1 MPAQNIETEML
12 LITSDDYWGH
22 AGEFDPTV
30 NFYPYTFIINQS
42 QYAGM
47 DDSDKSRFFPCALFY
62 YAGET
67 DNHGFQPRR
76 IGCRVEED
84 GAVSMGR
91 VMGINRQGDQEVR
104 TYRVG
109 TEQGYAIP
117 GYASMSMLKGE
128 GDSYAAIESA
138 AEAGDLPVGGFDIS
152 GLIYNQEAVVDTI
165 NTVAGI
171 ETEESAAEEAT
182 PSGYDGSEPEQYVAR
197 PEATPIG
204 YDVDDSSAAVEDYF
218 ASESYN
224 FNHTVGDFTQDSAA
238 GSGYGVPEYYGSN
251 SMSPMAFEAEVMYG
265 TDGSVVGQAIG
276 NWDSTPFG
284 YQAEEFNAYEGP
296 EVMWEQDE
304 FVSVRDGSARDAIAD
319 EYMDMG
325 EDYDDA
331 EDYARRAAKKMS
343 AESSKDMS
351 DEEVMEIIEEVNKSD
366 WGVYDKY
373 HIDKVRMAMSLA
385 NSRPHL
391 KERIMSEA
399 NITMDA
405 EGLGDYTGPLT
416 NGFGENSASISQQGV
431 PVWYGSAEE
440 AYNGMG
446 ENSASISGQGVP
458 QWYGSAEEL
467 GVGVGM
473 PAVDDGFYP
482 NSYGEDSSTSG
493 QGVPQWYGSAEFTKE
508 GFTKEGLGRSGVSG
522 YVTWDGE
529 IMKCMM
535 CGVFARQVYGRKNDP
550 QFSCGGR
557 KCIPDDAT
565 PLQVRAEQGYNDRMD
580 ESLGMRHR
588 GRHSQS
594 MKDRRDEAA
603 SMDKMHSMMG
613 RKYDDVMTMD
623 AEQPV
628 VKVQKS
634 ETKFA
639 MAIGA
644 AVLGALTAYTLSR
657 KIGGSDEPEEP
668 EEPEE

>member
-1 MPAQNIETEML
+1 MPQNVETEML

-22 AGEFDPTV
+22 AGDFDPAV
-30 NFYPYTFIINQS
+30 NFYPYTFIITQS

-47 DDSDKSRFFPCALFY
+47 DDSDKGRFFPCALFY

-76 IGCRVEED
+76 IGCRVED
-84 GAVSMGR
+84 DDTVSMGR

-104 TYRVG
+104 TYRLG

-128 GDSYAAIESA
+128 GDSYEEIENA
-138 AEAGDLPVGGFDIS
+138 AEAGSLPVGGFDIS

-171 ETEESAAEEAT
+171 ETDDSAAENFSAEEAT
-182 PSGYDGSEPEQYVAR
+182 PFEYDGAEPEAYVAR
-197 PEATPIG
+197 PEATPVG
-204 YDVDDSSAAVEDYF
+204 YDVDDNSAAVEDYF
-218 ASESYN
+218 ASEGYN
-224 FNHTVGDFTQDSAA
+224 FNHTVGDFAQDSAA
-238 GSGYGVPEYYGSN
+238 GSGYGVPEYYGTN

-265 TDGSVVGQAIG
+265 TNGSVVGQAIG

-284 YQAEEFNAYEGP
+284 YQAEGDDGP

-343 AESSKDMS
+343 AE
-351 DEEVMEIIEEVNKSD
+351 
-366 WGVYDKY
+366 
-373 HIDKVRMAMSLA
+373 
-385 NSRPHL
+385 
-391 KERIMSEA
+391 
-399 NITMDA
+399 
-405 EGLGDYTGPLT
+405 GLGDYTGPLT
-416 NGFGENSASISQQGV
+416 NGFGENSASVSNYGV
-431 PVWYGSAEE
+431 PVWYGSAETADSMSDEEVIQIIEELTAAQKEDAVDYARGRGNHLDYATYARGPVGNANVKAFYEKYGVATVATASDLVNKRPSLKAWGQKRFKSEE

-482 NSYGEDSSTSG
+482 NSYGEDSSTFG
-493 QGVPQWYGSAEFTKE
+493 QGVPQWYGSAE
-508 GFTKEGLGRSGVSG
+508 
-522 YVTWDGE
+522 
-529 IMKCMM
+529 
-535 CGVFARQVYGRKNDP
+535 
-550 QFSCGGR
+550 
-557 KCIPDDAT
+557 
-565 PLQVRAEQGYNDRMD
+565 QGYNDKMD

-588 GRHSQS
+588 GPHSQS
-594 MKDRRDEAA
+594 MKARRDEASA
-603 SMDKMHSMMG
+603 MDKNHSMMG

-623 AEQPV
+623 AEPV

-634 ETKFA
+634 ETKMA

-644 AVLGALTAYTLSR
+644 AVLGALTAYTISR
-657 KIGGSDEPEEP
+657 KVGGSDEPEEP

>member
-1 MPAQNIETEML
+1 MPQNVETEML

-22 AGEFDPTV
+22 AGDFDAAV
-30 NFYPYTFIINQS
+30 NFYPYTFIITQS
-42 QYAGM
+42 QYASM
-47 DDSDKSRFFPCALFY
+47 DDSDKGRFFPCALFY

-76 IGCRVEED
+76 IGCRVED
-84 GAVSMGR
+84 DDTVSMGR

-104 TYRVG
+104 TYRLG

-128 GDSYAAIESA
+128 GDSYEAIESA
-138 AEAGDLPVGGFDIS
+138 AEAGTLPVGGFDIS

-171 ETEESAAEEAT
+171 EADDSATMNAEQAT
-182 PSGYDGSEPEQYVAR
+182 PFEYDGAEPEAYVAR
-197 PEATPIG
+197 PEATPVG
-204 YDVDDSSAAVEDYF
+204 YDVDDNSAAVEDYF
-218 ASESYN
+218 ASEGYN

-238 GSGYGVPEYYGSN
+238 GSGYGVPEYYGTN

-284 YQAEEFNAYEGP
+284 YQAEGDEGP

-343 AESSKDMS
+343 AE
-351 DEEVMEIIEEVNKSD
+351 
-366 WGVYDKY
+366 
-373 HIDKVRMAMSLA
+373 
-385 NSRPHL
+385 
-391 KERIMSEA
+391 
-399 NITMDA
+399 
-405 EGLGDYTGPLT
+405 GLGDYTGPLT
-416 NGFGENSASISQQGV
+416 NGFGENSASVSDYGV

-458 QWYGSAEEL
+458 QWYGSAETADSMSDEEVIEILEEVETSEFGAYQKYPVEQVRMAMSLVNSRPSLKAWAQKRYSAEEL

-482 NSYGEDSSTSG
+482 NSYGEDSSTFG
-493 QGVPQWYGSAEFTKE
+493 QGVPQWYGSAE
-508 GFTKEGLGRSGVSG
+508 
-522 YVTWDGE
+522 
-529 IMKCMM
+529 
-535 CGVFARQVYGRKNDP
+535 
-550 QFSCGGR
+550 
-557 KCIPDDAT
+557 
-565 PLQVRAEQGYNDRMD
+565 QGYDDKMD

-588 GRHSQS
+588 GAHSQS

-603 SMDKMHSMMG
+603 AMDKDHSMMG

-623 AEQPV
+623 AEPV

-634 ETKFA
+634 ETKMA

-657 KIGGSDEPEEP
+657 KVGTSAPEEP
-668 EEPEE
+668 EEEPEE

>member
-1 MPAQNIETEML
+1 MPQNVETEML

-22 AGEFDPTV
+22 AGDFDPAV
-30 NFYPYTFIINQS
+30 NFYPYTFIITQS
-42 QYAGM
+42 QYASM
-47 DDSDKSRFFPCALFY
+47 DDSDKGRFFPCALFY

-76 IGCRVEED
+76 IGCRVED
-84 GAVSMGR
+84 DDTVSMGR

-104 TYRVG
+104 TYRLG

-128 GDSYAAIESA
+128 GDSYEAIESA
-138 AEAGDLPVGGFDIS
+138 AEAGSLPVGGFDIS

-171 ETEESAAEEAT
+171 ETDDSAAENFSAEEAT
-182 PSGYDGSEPEQYVAR
+182 PFEYDGAEPEAYVAR
-197 PEATPIG
+197 PEATPVG
-204 YDVDDSSAAVEDYF
+204 YDVDDNSAAVEDYF
-218 ASESYN
+218 ASEGYN
-224 FNHTVGDFTQDSAA
+224 FNHTVGDFAQDSAA
-238 GSGYGVPEYYGSN
+238 GSGYGVPEYYGTN

-284 YQAEEFNAYEGP
+284 YQAEGDEGP

-343 AESSKDMS
+343 AE
-351 DEEVMEIIEEVNKSD
+351 
-366 WGVYDKY
+366 
-373 HIDKVRMAMSLA
+373 
-385 NSRPHL
+385 
-391 KERIMSEA
+391 
-399 NITMDA
+399 
-405 EGLGDYTGPLT
+405 GLGDYTGPLT
-416 NGFGENSASISQQGV
+416 NGFGENSASVSDYGV

-482 NSYGEDSSTSG
+482 NSYGEDSSTFG
-493 QGVPQWYGSAEFTKE
+493 QGVPQWYGSAESTTALTNMTDDELVSQFRTHQQWLMNN
-508 GFTKEGLGRSGVSG
+508 GFTSFHQIVPGDEEINEEALSHLENMAQIATALGYRG
-522 YVTWDGE
+522 
-529 IMKCMM
+529 
-535 CGVFARQVYGRKNDP
+535 RQSPEYLDMSETLMSFYLPSQTQKN
-550 QFSCGGR
+550 
-557 KCIPDDAT
+557 
-565 PLQVRAEQGYNDRMD
+565 AEQGYNDKMD

-588 GRHSQS
+588 GSHSQS
-594 MKDRRDEAA
+594 MKDRRDEASA
-603 SMDKMHSMMG
+603 MDKGHSTMG

-623 AEQPV
+623 AEPV

-634 ETKFA
+634 ETKMA

-657 KIGGSDEPEEP
+657 KVQGSDEPEEP

>member
-1 MPAQNIETEML
+1 MPQNVETEML

-22 AGEFDPTV
+22 AGDFDPAV
-30 NFYPYTFIINQS
+30 NFYPYTFIITQS
-42 QYAGM
+42 QYASM
-47 DDSDKSRFFPCALFY
+47 DDSDKGRFFPCALFY

-76 IGCRVEED
+76 IGCRVED
-84 GAVSMGR
+84 NDTVSMGR

-104 TYRVG
+104 TYRLG

-128 GDSYAAIESA
+128 GDSYEAIESA
-138 AEAGDLPVGGFDIS
+138 AEAGSLPVGGFDIS

-171 ETEESAAEEAT
+171 ETDDSAAENFSAEEAT
-182 PSGYDGSEPEQYVAR
+182 PFEYDGAEPEAYVAR
-197 PEATPIG
+197 PEATPVG
-204 YDVDDSSAAVEDYF
+204 YDVDDNSAAVEDYF
-218 ASESYN
+218 ASEGYN
-224 FNHTVGDFTQDSAA
+224 FNHTVGDFAQDSAA
-238 GSGYGVPEYYGSN
+238 GSGYGVPEYYGTN

-265 TDGSVVGQAIG
+265 TDGSVVGQAVG

-284 YQAEEFNAYEGP
+284 YQAEGDEGP

-343 AESSKDMS
+343 AESDMT
-351 DEEVMEIIEEVNKSD
+351 DEEVMEIIEEVNNSD
-366 WGVYDKY
+366 YGVYDKY
-373 HIDKVRMAMSLA
+373 PLEKVRIAMQLV

-391 KERIMSEA
+391 KERVMS
-399 NITMDA
+399 TMDA

-416 NGFGENSASISQQGV
+416 NGFGENSASVSDYGV

-467 GVGVGM
+467 GPGVGM

-482 NSYGEDSSTSG
+482 NSYGEDSSTFG
-493 QGVPQWYGSAEFTKE
+493 QGVPQWYGSAE
-508 GFTKEGLGRSGVSG
+508 
-522 YVTWDGE
+522 
-529 IMKCMM
+529 
-535 CGVFARQVYGRKNDP
+535 
-550 QFSCGGR
+550 
-557 KCIPDDAT
+557 
-565 PLQVRAEQGYNDRMD
+565 QGYNDKMD

-588 GRHSQS
+588 GSHSQS

-603 SMDKMHSMMG
+603 AMDKRHSRMG

-623 AEQPV
+623 AEPV

-634 ETKFA
+634 ETKMA

-644 AVLGALTAYTLSR
+644 AVLGALTAYTISR
-657 KIGGSDEPEEP
+657 KVGGSEEP
-668 EEPEE
+668 EEPEETEE

>member
-1 MPAQNIETEML
+1 MPQNVETEML

-22 AGEFDPTV
+22 AGDFDAAV
-30 NFYPYTFIINQS
+30 NFYPYTFIITQS
-42 QYAGM
+42 QYASM
-47 DDSDKSRFFPCALFY
+47 DDSDKGRFFPCALFY

-76 IGCRVEED
+76 IGCRVED
-84 GAVSMGR
+84 DDTVSMGR

-104 TYRVG
+104 TYRLG

-128 GDSYAAIESA
+128 GDSYEAIESA
-138 AEAGDLPVGGFDIS
+138 AEAGTLPVGGFDIS

-171 ETEESAAEEAT
+171 EADDSATMNAEQAT
-182 PSGYDGSEPEQYVAR
+182 PFEYDGAEPEAYVAR
-197 PEATPIG
+197 PEATPVG
-204 YDVDDSSAAVEDYF
+204 YDVDDNSAAVEDYF
-218 ASESYN
+218 ASEGYN

-238 GSGYGVPEYYGSN
+238 GSGYGVPEYYGTN

-284 YQAEEFNAYEGP
+284 YQAEGDEGP

-343 AESSKDMS
+343 AE
-351 DEEVMEIIEEVNKSD
+351 
-366 WGVYDKY
+366 
-373 HIDKVRMAMSLA
+373 
-385 NSRPHL
+385 
-391 KERIMSEA
+391 
-399 NITMDA
+399 
-405 EGLGDYTGPLT
+405 GLGDYTGPLT
-416 NGFGENSASISQQGV
+416 NGFGENSASVSDYGV

-458 QWYGSAEEL
+458 QWYGSAETADSMSDEEVIEILEEVETSEFGAYQKYPVEQVRMAMSLVNSRPSLKAWAQKRYSAEEL

-482 NSYGEDSSTSG
+482 NSYGEDSSTFG
-493 QGVPQWYGSAEFTKE
+493 QGVPQWYGSAE
-508 GFTKEGLGRSGVSG
+508 
-522 YVTWDGE
+522 
-529 IMKCMM
+529 
-535 CGVFARQVYGRKNDP
+535 
-550 QFSCGGR
+550 
-557 KCIPDDAT
+557 
-565 PLQVRAEQGYNDRMD
+565 QGYDDKMD
-580 ESLGMRHR
+580 ESLGMHHR
-588 GRHSQS
+588 GAHSQS

-603 SMDKMHSMMG
+603 AMDKDHSMMG

-623 AEQPV
+623 AEPV

-634 ETKFA
+634 ETKMA

-657 KIGGSDEPEEP
+657 KVGTSAPEEP
-668 EEPEE
+668 EEEPEE